1 MSLPPQLKYFSYS
14 FFHYKV
20 ENLAENTGGYYSP
33 SKQTL
38 CISRKYLDNERT
50 LDRIILHEM
59 IHLHEDVLNELPF
72 YYHDMMYWALYSD
85 LEKRIPKLD
94 EIITNHAHL
103 LTGTDLYNKGGLHDI
118 LFLLKSFDLDIRKRY
133 PLGTVF
139 SYGRQNEFQHY
150 TYLLVA
156 KETQSKI
163 VEMVKDIQI
172 GDVAYIVHKGLRTIG
187 HTTSDIVDKA
197 LRYDTIRRHR
207 RNMNRK
213 QTKASQ
219 DSEVKQ

>member
-1 MSLPPQLKYFSYS
+1 MIQCHISLTGLRGNREIWQRLPPI
-14 FFHYKV
+14 
-20 ENLAENTGGYYSP
+20 N
-33 SKQTL
+33 
-38 CISRKYLDNERT
+38 SR
-50 LDRIILHEM
+50 I
-59 IHLHEDVLNELPF
+59 
-72 YYHDMMYWALYSD
+72 YWGS
-85 LEKRIPKLD
+85 
-94 EIITNHAHL
+94 N
-103 LTGTDLYNKGGLHDI
+103 NKGGLHDI

-150 TYLLVA
+150 IYLLVA

-197 LRYDTIRRHR
+197 LRYDTIRRHI